1 MINQKFKFLPQHQLN
16 SMADILSYQAATK
29 PNATAYIFLQNG
41 ERETARI
48 TYQELEKK
56 AKEIAVYLQAW
67 QGERALL
74 LYPPGLEFVT
84 AFFGCL
90 YAGVI
95 AIPVYPPRR
104 NQKLSRLLMIVNDAE
119 ANLAFTTTAIYD
131 DIQKRWTEE
140 TKLAN
145 LKLIATDTIEA
156 NSQDFIVK
164 SIAPESLAFLQY
176 TSGTT
181 GKPKGVMVSH
191 GNIVHN
197 QQVIH
202 RASLLNE
209 ESIIVSWLPMFHDLG
224 LIGNVLYSVYLG
236 SSIILMPPVAFLQKP
251 IRWLRAIAKYQ
262 GNASGGPN
270 FAYNACI
277 EKIKPEQLEDLD
289 LSSWQIAFNCG
300 ENVLAKTIEQFS
312 TKFALYGFSKNSFYP
327 YYGLAEGT
335 LFVTGRQKNTELIIK
350 DFEATALEQ
359 NQVLESAANK
369 LSSRRLVSCGHCCL
383 DDQVVIANPQT
394 LTSCPEGEVGEI
406 WVSGKTVALGYWQQ
420 NDNATFKA
428 FLKDRVEGPFLRTG
442 DLGFVWQGELYITG
456 RLKEVIIIRGQ
467 NHYPQDLEFTVQQTH
482 QALRKNH
489 GAAFTV
495 DIDGQEKL
503 IIVQEIERQYRKTF
517 NKQELTR
524 LINKNVTAQHGL
536 DIHTILFVK
545 PGAIAKTS
553 SGKIQRLI
561 CREIF
566 LRGEFISLGETKQLA
581 KLSM

>member
-1 MINQKFKFLPQHQLN
+1 MTNQKFKFSPQHQLN

-29 PNATAYIFLQNG
+29 PDATAYIFLKNG

-48 TYQELEKK
+48 TYHELEKK
-56 AKEIAVYLQAW
+56 AQEIACYLQAW
-67 QGERALL
+67 RGERALL
-74 LYPPGLEFVT
+74 LYPPGLEFIT

-119 ANLAFTTTAIYD
+119 AKLALTTTAIYD
-131 DIQKRWTEE
+131 DIKKRWTEE
-140 TKLAN
+140 TELAN

-156 NSQDFIVK
+156 HSQDFVFK

-181 GKPKGVMVSH
+181 GNPKGVMVSH

-236 SSIILMPPVAFLQKP
+236 ASIILMPPVAFLQKP

-277 EKIKPEQLEDLD
+277 EKIKPEQLANLD

-312 TKFALYGFSKNSFYP
+312 VKFTPYGFSKNSFYP

-335 LFVTGRQKNTELIIK
+335 LFITGRQKNTQLVIK
-350 DFEATALEQ
+350 DFDATALEQ
-359 NQVLESAANK
+359 NQVLESN
-369 LSSRRLVSCGHCCL
+369 SSCRRLVSCGNCCL

-394 LTSCPEGEVGEI
+394 FNSCPDGEIGEI
-406 WVSGKTVALGYWQQ
+406 WVSGKTVALGYWQKSE
-420 NDNATFKA
+420 DTTFKA
-428 FLKDRVEGPFLRTG
+428 ILKDTGKGPFLRTG
-442 DLGFVWQGELYITG
+442 DLGFLWQSELYITG

-467 NHYPQDLEFTVQQTH
+467 NHYPQDLESTVQQSH

-489 GAAFTV
+489 GAVFTV
-495 DIDGQEKL
+495 DIDAQEKL
-503 IIVQEIERQYRKTF
+503 IVVQEVERQYRKTF
-517 NKQELTR
+517 DKQEITR

-536 DIHTILFVK
+536 DIYTIVFVK

-553 SGKIQRLI
+553 SGKIQRLL
-561 CREIF
+561 CRQMF
-566 LRGEFISLGETKQLA
+566 LRGEFISLSESQKQLVPIRG
-581 KLSM
+581 

>member
-1 MINQKFKFLPQHQLN
+1 MINQKFKFSPQHQLN
-16 SMADILSYQAATK
+16 LMADILSYQATTK
-29 PNATAYIFLQNG
+29 PDATAYIFLQNG
-41 ERETARI
+41 ETETARI

-56 AKEIAVYLQAW
+56 AKEIAVYLQVW

-74 LYPPGLEFVT
+74 LYPPGLDFIT

-104 NQKLSRLLMIVNDAE
+104 NQKLSRLLTIVNDSQAE
-119 ANLAFTTTAIYD
+119 LALTTTAIYG

-140 TKLAN
+140 TELAN

-156 NSQDFIVK
+156 NSQDFVFK
-164 SIAPESLAFLQY
+164 SIAPENLAFLQY

-181 GKPKGVMVSH
+181 GNPKGVMVSH

-197 QQVIH
+197 EQVIH

-209 ESIIVSWLPMFHDLG
+209 ESIIVSWLPIFHDLG

-236 SSIILMPPVAFLQKP
+236 ASLILMPPVAFLQKP
-251 IRWLRAIAKYQ
+251 IRWLRAISKYQ

-270 FAYNACI
+270 FAYNCCI
-277 EKIKPEQLEDLD
+277 EKIKPEQLENLD

-300 ENVLAKTIEQFS
+300 ESVLAKTLEQFS
-312 TKFALYGFSKNSFYP
+312 DKFAPYGFSKNSFYP

-335 LFVTGRQKNTELIIK
+335 LFVTGRKKNTKLVIK
-350 DFEATALEQ
+350 DFETTALEQ
-359 NQVLESAANK
+359 DQVIESN
-369 LSSRRLVSCGHCCL
+369 LSNSSSRRLVSCGNCCL
-383 DDQVVIANPQT
+383 DDQVVIANPKT
-394 LTSCPEGEVGEI
+394 FTSCSEGEVGEI
-406 WVSGKTVALGYWQQ
+406 CVSGKTVALGYWQKS
-420 NDNATFKA
+420 DDTTFKA
-428 FLKDRVEGPFLRTG
+428 IFQDRGEDPFLRTG
-442 DLGFVWQGELYITG
+442 DLGFLWQGELYITG

-467 NHYPQDLEFTVQQTH
+467 NHYPQDLEFTVQHSH

-495 DIDGQEKL
+495 DINDKEELIVIQE
-503 IIVQEIERQYRKTF
+503 VERQHRKTF
-517 NKQELTR
+517 NQQEVTR

-536 DIHTILFVK
+536 DIHTIVFVK
-545 PGAIAKTS
+545 PGVISKTS

-561 CREIF
+561 CRQMF
-566 LRGEFISLGETKQLA
+566 LEGEFKSLTESA
-581 KLSM
+581 KVG